1 MSADRILTT
10 HVGSLPRP
18 KDLLDL
24 MKAKLSGAAYDKAAY
39 DKRVKSAV
47 AECVRKQVQTGIDF
61 VSDGEQSKPGFFT
74 YVRERLEGFEERPQQ
89 KRRMFPDE
97 VAAFPEYYEKYFK
110 EAMTGGAIA
119 PIVPLVCTGPVNYCG
134 EEALARGLA
143 NLKAAAAEAHAHGVF
158 VPAVAA
164 SGVGTNEYY
173 RTEEEFL
180 HSVGRALRAE
190 YRTIVDA
197 GLLLQV
203 DDPFLCD
210 IFGDSALGIARQRA
224 RAEMYVEAV
233 NQSLRGIPPEKV
245 RYHTCYR
252 INERSEEHTSELQSL
267 TNLVCRLL
275 LEKKKNKYTKPAT

>member
-18 KDLLDL
+18 KGLLDL

-97 VAAFPEYYEKYFK
+97 GAAFPEYYEKYFK
-110 EAMTGGAIA
+110 EAMTCGAIA

-134 EEALARGLA
+134 EETLARDLA
-143 NLKAAAAEAHAHGVF
+143 NLKAAAAEAHAYGVF

-173 RTEEEFL
+173 RTEEEFF
-180 HSVGRALRAE
+180 HSVGRSLRAE
-190 YRTIVDA
+190 YRMIGDS
-197 GLLLQV
+197 GLLLHV
-203 DDPFLCD
+203 
-210 IFGDSALGIARQRA
+210 
-224 RAEMYVEAV
+224 
-233 NQSLRGIPPEKV
+233 
-245 RYHTCYR
+245 
-252 INERSEEHTSELQSL
+252 EHTVL
-267 TNLVCRLL
+267 
-275 LEKKKNKYTKPAT
+275 